1 LATTASIKHV
11 IVLGSR
17 GFLGRNLVT
26 TLHGLDAD
34 VVGLDL
40 HDFADPDA
48 LDRRLRRALEGRPGV
63 VFHAAGCVGPASRT
77 ELEAAHV
84 ESTERLLRATA
95 ETSPDTR
102 IVVVGSAAEIGVP
115 TVSSSHAPE
124 REGGQPTSDYGHSK
138 LAQSTLAR
146 ELSGSLGLD
155 VIRVRLFNTLGPGQR
170 PNLVAGA
177 MIKGLA
183 EARRAKRKSIQIV
196 DGASVRDFLDVRD
209 VARCLVGLAT
219 RLRADPER
227 PPVNVCSG
235 EGLSIAG
242 LAGELL
248 AATGIEIAL
257 RFEDGPSPP
266 TRVVGACATLQ
277 ALELPAPIRA
287 ISTLESLRD
296 MWIIGTREERVV
308 HEA

>member
-1 LATTASIKHV
+1 LATAASIDHV

-17 GFLGRNLVT
+17 GFLGRNLVNN
-26 TLHGLDAD
+26 LQGLDVD

-40 HDFADPDA
+40 YDFSDPDV
-48 LDRRLRRALEGRPGV
+48 LDRRLRRALEGHPGV
-63 VFHAAGCVGPASRT
+63 VFHAAGCVGPASRS

-84 ESTERLLRATA
+84 ESTEQLLRATA

-102 IVVVGSAAEIGVP
+102 IVIVGSASEIGVP
-115 TVSSSHAPE
+115 KVSSGQVPE

-146 ELSGSLGLD
+146 ELSGLLGLD
-155 VIRVRLFNTLGPGQR
+155 VIRARLFNTLGSGQ
-170 PNLVAGA
+170 PANLVAGA
-177 MIKGLA
+177 MVERLL
-183 EARRAKRKSIQIV
+183 EARRSRRRSIQIF

-219 RLRADPER
+219 RLGADPER
-227 PPVNVCSG
+227 PPVNICSG

-248 AATGIEIAL
+248 AATGVEIAL
-257 RFEDGPSPP
+257 RFEEGGSPP
-266 TRVVGACATLQ
+266 TRVVGACETVQ
-277 ALELPAPIRA
+277 AIELPAPIRT

-296 MWIIGTREERVV
+296 MWITATREENRT
-308 HEA
+308 